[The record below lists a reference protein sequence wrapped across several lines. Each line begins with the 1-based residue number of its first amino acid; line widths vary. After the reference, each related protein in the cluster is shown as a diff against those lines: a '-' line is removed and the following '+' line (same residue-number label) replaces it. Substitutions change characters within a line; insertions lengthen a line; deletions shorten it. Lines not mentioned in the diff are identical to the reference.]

1 MVRYPQILVNA
12 KVKSKQGWQEN
23 PTISQEIAKAEQEIG
38 ENGRILVR
46 ASGTENLIRVMAEGE
61 NQEQL
66 DCLAHKIAEV
76 IIAEQRK
83 FDL

>member
-1 MVRYPQILVNA
+1 M
-12 KVKSKQGWQEN
+12 
-23 PTISQEIAKAEQEIG
+23 
-38 ENGRILVR
+38 R